1 MKAPEGTSRQPAG
14 HFGNWRAVLL
24 PVVIGV
30 CLGFG
35 LTAIGAMPMPDV
47 RVRWR
52 VPVVEAGRYRPVA
65 ALPGEE
71 IALVYVGSSTCAWSN
86 AEELPAIVHDLK
98 LRLLTRAR
106 EEGKGFAAIGVAQDA
121 VASNGVEHLLKFGEF
136 DEIAAGRG
144 WANIGVQK
152 YVYGNMPGPG
162 GTPQI
167 LVVAR
172 NLGHETGHVVVD
184 GERVL
189 ARMVGLNEIT
199 EWAAAGAPF
208 AIRSA
213 TRDEG

>member
-1 MKAPEGTSRQPAG
+1 MNAPEGTGQRPDGHMSR
-14 HFGNWRAVLL
+14 WRIVLL
-24 PVVIGV
+24 PVVVGI

-35 LTAIGAMPMPDV
+35 LTTIGVMPMPDLS
-47 RVRWR
+47 VRWR
-52 VPVVEAGRYRPVA
+52 VPVVEAGRYRPLA
-65 ALPGEE
+65 AVRGEE

-86 AEELPAIVHDLK
+86 AEALPGIVQDLK
-98 LRLLTRAR
+98 LNVLARAR
-106 EEGKGFAAIGVAQDA
+106 DEGKGFAAIGVAQDA
-121 VASNGVEHLLKFGEF
+121 VAANGVDHLSKFGEF
-136 DEIAAGRG
+136 DEIVAGRG

-172 NLGHETGHVVVD
+172 TLSHDTGHVVVG

-199 EWAAAGAPF
+199 EWAEAGAPF
-208 AIRSA
+208 AIRS
-213 TRDEG
+213 TQDGG